1 MAFGN
6 TTELEAVNS
15 MLATIGEA
23 PVNTLDNS
31 GLIDV
36 AQARATLA
44 EVSRKI
50 QAGDWHFNRE
60 DNYTLTPDYYGV
72 IQVPFGVLRID
83 TVGESSG
90 IDITVRGNKI
100 YNRKDHTFT
109 FDKAIKVD
117 MVVLLEWDDLPEPA
131 RQYIVARASREFQ
144 RRVVGSQILDQFTA
158 DDELR
163 LLIAL
168 QDFDGAT
175 ADYNILS
182 GSFSANIL
190 WR

>member
-1 MAFGN
+1 MAIGN

-60 DNYTLTPDYYGV
+60 DNYTLTPDFSGN
-72 IQVPFGVLRID
+72 ILVPFGVLRID
-83 TVGESSG
+83 TVGESCG

-144 RRVVGSQILDQFTA
+144 RRVVGSGQLDQFAA
-158 DDELR
+158 DDDLR

-168 QDFDGAT
+168 NDFDGAT
-175 ADYNILS
+175 ADYNILTS
-182 GSFSANIL
+182 GFASGIL

>member
-1 MAFGN
+1 MPLGN
-6 TTELEAVNS
+6 TTELEAVNA

-44 EVSRKI
+44 EVSRKV

-60 DNYTLTPDYYGV
+60 DNYTLTPDYNGI
-72 IQVPFGVLRID
+72 IQVPFGVLKID
-83 TVGESSG
+83 TVGDSEH

-100 YNRKDHTFT
+100 YNRQEHTFVFT
-109 FDKAIKVD
+109 SAIKVD
-117 MVVLLEWDDLPEPA
+117 MTVLLEWEELPEPA

-144 RRVVGSQILDQFTA
+144 RRVVGSGQLDQFTA

-163 LLIAL
+163 LLVSL
-168 QDFDGAT
+168 QDFDGST
-175 ADYNILS
+175 SDYNILTS
-182 GSFSANIL
+182 GFALGIL
-190 WR
+190 GR

>member
-60 DNYTLTPDYYGV
+60 DNYILTPDYNGI
-72 IQVPFGVLRID
+72 IQVPFGVLKID
-83 TVGESSG
+83 TVMESQD

-100 YNRKDHTFT
+100 YNRKDHTFV
-109 FDKAIKVD
+109 FEKALHVD
-117 MVVLLEWDDLPEPA
+117 MTVLLEWEDLPEPA

-144 RRVVGSQILDQFTA
+144 RRVVGSGTLDQFAA

-163 LLIAL
+163 LLISL
-168 QDFDGAT
+168 QDFDGST
-175 ADYNILS
+175 ADYNILTS
-182 GSFSANIL
+182 GFALGIL